1 MPSLLS
7 CTTIVLA
14 DDVLVVLAVV
24 VLAVVLTPVELRDA
38 VLQLAVMQSSDPFS
52 SLSADKVSD

>member
-14 DDVLVVLAVV
+14 DDVLVVLADV
-24 VLAVVLTPVELRDA
+24 VLAVVLIPVELRDA